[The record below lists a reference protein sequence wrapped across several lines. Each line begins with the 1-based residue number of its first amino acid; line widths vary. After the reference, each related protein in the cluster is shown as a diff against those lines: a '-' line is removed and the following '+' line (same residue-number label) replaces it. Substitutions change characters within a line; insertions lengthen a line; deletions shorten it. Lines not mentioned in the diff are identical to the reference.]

1 MLKVIAIKEFLGAA
15 WPIVIA
21 ILSFLIMIVVHEF
34 GHFIAAR
41 ATGVQV
47 NEFSVGFGPKLF
59 KYQGKKTLY
68 TFRLIPFGGFCAMEG
83 EDEAS
88 QNPNAF
94 CNKKPWRRL
103 IIIVA
108 GALFNLIFGLIVVM
122 IILAPSTR
130 FATTK
135 VAQFTDTA
143 VSAQHGLQVEDEI
156 VKVDGRKIYTTYDLS
171 YAFTGIKDGK
181 VDMDVRRSGKIVHLQ
196 DVQFATEEI
205 DGVNCIRVD
214 FSVYGKEKNFG
225 SFISQAF
232 KTTLSYARIVW
243 FSLIDLIAGR
253 FGLNAVSGPVGVA
266 SAMTSAVKAGWDAYL
281 PLIALISINL
291 GVFNLLPIPA
301 LDGSRAL
308 FVLFEMIFKKP
319 VPQKKE
325 ALVHAVGFVILI
337 GFMLII
343 TAKDILKLFGI

>member
-1 MLKVIAIKEFLGAA
+1 MIVIKAIIQAA
-15 WPIVIA
+15 WPILIA
-21 ILSFLIMIVVHEF
+21 VFSFLIMIVIHEF

-41 ATGVQV
+41 SLGVQV

-59 KYQGKKTLY
+59 KVQGKKTLY

-83 EDEAS
+83 EDEVS

-103 IIIVA
+103 LIVVA
-108 GALFNLIFGLIVVM
+108 GAVFNLIFGLIIVM
-122 IILAPSTR
+122 ITLTPTTR

-135 VAQFTDTA
+135 VAQFAETA
-143 VSAQHGLQVEDEI
+143 VSAQHGLQIDDEI

-181 VDMDVRRSGKIVHLQ
+181 VDMDVRRDGQITKLK
-196 DVQFATEEI
+196 DVQFATEEVE
-205 DGVNCIRVD
+205 GVHLIRVD
-214 FSVYGKEKNFG
+214 FSVYGKEKTLG
-225 SFISQAF
+225 SFISESF

-243 FSLIDLIAGR
+243 FSLVDLITGR
-253 FGLNAVSGPVGVA
+253 FNLSAVSGPVGVA

-308 FVLFEMIFKKP
+308 FILFELIFRKP
-319 VPQKKE
+319 VPQKRE
-325 ALVHAVGFVILI
+325 ALVHGIGFIILI